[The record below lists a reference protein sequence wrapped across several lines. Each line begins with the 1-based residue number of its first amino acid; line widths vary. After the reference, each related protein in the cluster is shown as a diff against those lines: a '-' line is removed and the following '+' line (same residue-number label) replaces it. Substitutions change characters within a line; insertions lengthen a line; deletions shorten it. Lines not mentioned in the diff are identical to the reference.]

1 MDLLCLD
8 DFTPSQHAAVDWL
21 QYRTEALLALQVGF
35 GKTIIALT
43 ALARLRE
50 MYGPWRTLL
59 VSTKSICEHTWGEEL
74 DRWSH
79 LPPLYYASAA
89 GRDLAAVQS
98 DPDILAVNYESLEWY
113 LDLVDRGQEVQRE
126 VLIVDE
132 SSKLKSPD
140 TARVARLAGLRRITK
155 AGGVKHS
162 RSSPGFVDKFR
173 RRWLLSATPAPEGY
187 QGLWAQEACMS
198 ERRRLGENITSF
210 RKQFCTRDRS
220 GFGWVVVPALER
232 EIERRLKHVMYL
244 PKESDSLGL
253 TPVTHSKVVLPWSPE
268 ARGQYKE
275 MEDELELAL
284 EAADPDTPMDEIEVV
299 APNAGVLLS
308 KLRQLCSGFIY
319 DTGGHTHPS
328 ADPDVKLDGLHAV
341 RERIGDVPI
350 LVFTQY
356 RAEMRAIAERFGEAQ
371 VGLPSDLSDW
381 SARRVPML
389 VLHPASAGHG
399 LNLQHGTNVCLYYSL
414 PFSYEQ
420 WHQSW
425 GRLHRRGQSRPVS
438 ALRFER
444 PNSVDQDVWNKVQRK
459 RAKLSDFLDHMR
471 RRRHNEVSSL

>member
-1 MDLLCLD
+1 MGVLGLE
-8 DFTPSQHAAVDWL
+8 DFTPSQHDAVDWL

-35 GKTIIALT
+35 GKTIITLT

-74 DRWSH
+74 DGWSH
-79 LPPLYYASAA
+79 LPPLSYASAA

-113 LDLVDRGQEVQRE
+113 LDLVDRGQEVQRD
-126 VLIVDE
+126 VLVVDE
-132 SSKLKSPD
+132 SSKLKAHDS
-140 TARVARLAGLRRITK
+140 ARVARLAGLRRITK
-155 AGGVKHS
+155 KDGVKHS
-162 RSSPGFVDKFR
+162 RSNPGFVDKFR

-210 RKQFCTRDRS
+210 RNEFCTRDRS
-220 GFGWVVVPALER
+220 GFGWVVIPALER
-232 EIERRLKHVMYL
+232 EIERRLRHVMYL

-253 TPVTHSKVVLPWSPE
+253 PPVTHSRVVIPWALE
-268 ARGQYKE
+268 ARAQYKE

-308 KLRQLCSGFIY
+308 KLRQLCSGFLY
-319 DTGGHTHPS
+319 DAEGNAHPS
-328 ADPDVKLDGLHAV
+328 LDPDAKLDALDGV
-341 RERIGDVPI
+341 RERIGEAPL
-350 LVFTQY
+350 LVFTQFKS
-356 RAEMRAIAERFGEAQ
+356 EMRSIGERYRDAR
-371 VGLPSDLSDW
+371 VGLPDSLADW
-381 SARRVPML
+381 NAKLIPML

-425 GRLHRRGQSRPVS
+425 GRLHRRGQTRPVS

-444 PNSVDQDVWNKVQRK
+444 PNSVDQDVWNKVQGK